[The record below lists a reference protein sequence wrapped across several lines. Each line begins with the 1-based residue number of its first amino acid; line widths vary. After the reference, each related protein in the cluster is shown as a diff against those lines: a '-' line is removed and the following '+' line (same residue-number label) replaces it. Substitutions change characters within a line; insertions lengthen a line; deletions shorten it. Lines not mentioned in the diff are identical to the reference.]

1 MKSLTVFRIS
11 YKCVVF
17 GAIMT
22 MICLI
27 RAVVFLNLFKYGYNI
42 DTKLIILPL
51 LILTFIG
58 LSITAL
64 SLIVFLISGYQHTKG
79 MDDRDR

>member
-1 MKSLTVFRIS
+1 MKSLTIFKIS
-11 YKCVVF
+11 YKCMVF
-17 GAIMT
+17 GAVMT

-27 RAVVFLNLFKYGYNI
+27 LAVIFLNL
-42 DTKLIILPL
+42 LM

-64 SLIVFLISGYQHTKG
+64 ALIVFLISGYQHTKG

>member
-1 MKSLTVFRIS
+1 MKSLTVFKIS

-17 GAIMT
+17 GAIMS

-27 RAVVFLNLFKYGYNI
+27 LAVVFLNSFM
-42 DTKLIILPL
+42 

-64 SLIVFLISGYQHTKG
+64 SLITFLISGYQHTKS

>member
-1 MKSLTVFRIS
+1 MKSLSIFKLS

-17 GAIMT
+17 GIVT
-22 MICLI
+22 TIICLTL
-27 RAVVFLNLFKYGYNI
+27 AVVFINLSM
-42 DTKLIILPL
+42 

-58 LSITAL
+58 LFITAL
-64 SLIVFLISGYQHTKG
+64 SLIVFLISGYQHTKD

>member
-1 MKSLTVFRIS
+1 MKSLTVFKIS

-17 GAIMT
+17 GVVIT
-22 MICLI
+22 MVCSILD
-27 RAVVFLNLFKYGYNI
+27 VVFLNLFM
-42 DTKLIILPL
+42 

-58 LSITAL
+58 LFITAL
-64 SLIVFLISGYQHTKG
+64 ALIVFLISGYQHTKG

>member
-17 GAIMT
+17 GAIMS

-27 RAVVFLNLFKYGYNI
+27 LAVVFLNLFM
-42 DTKLIILPL
+42 

>member
-17 GAIMT
+17 GAIMS

-27 RAVVFLNLFKYGYNI
+27 LAVVFLNLFM
-42 DTKLIILPL
+42 

-64 SLIVFLISGYQHTKG
+64 SLIVFLIAGYQHTKG

>member
-1 MKSLTVFRIS
+1 M
-11 YKCVVF
+11 
-17 GAIMT
+17 
-22 MICLI
+22 
-27 RAVVFLNLFKYGYNI
+27 
-42 DTKLIILPL
+42 

>member
-1 MKSLTVFRIS
+1 MKPLTIFKIS

-17 GAIMT
+17 GAVIS

-27 RAVVFLNLFKYGYNI
+27 LAVIFLNLFM
-42 DTKLIILPL
+42 

-64 SLIVFLISGYQHTKG
+64 ALIVFLISGYQHTKG

>member
-1 MKSLTVFRIS
+1 MKSLTIFKIS

-17 GAIMT
+17 GAVMT

-27 RAVVFLNLFKYGYNI
+27 LAVVFLNLFM
-42 DTKLIILPL
+42 

-64 SLIVFLISGYQHTKG
+64 ALIVFLISGYQHTKG

>member
-17 GAIMT
+17 GAIMS

-27 RAVVFLNLFKYGYNI
+27 LAVVFLNLFM
-42 DTKLIILPL
+42 
-51 LILTFIG
+51 LILTSIG
-58 LSITAL
+58 LFITAL
-64 SLIVFLISGYQHTKG
+64 ALIVFLISGYQHTKG

>member
-17 GAIMT
+17 GAIMS

-27 RAVVFLNLFKYGYNI
+27 LAVVFLNLFM
-42 DTKLIILPL
+42 

-64 SLIVFLISGYQHTKG
+64 SLITFLISGYQHTKS

>member
-17 GAIMT
+17 GTIMS

-27 RAVVFLNLFKYGYNI
+27 LAVVFLNLFM
-42 DTKLIILPL
+42 

-58 LSITAL
+58 ILITAI
-64 SLIVFLISGYQHTKG
+64 SLVTFLISGYQYTKST
-79 MDDRDR
+79 DDRDR

>member
-1 MKSLTVFRIS
+1 MKSLTIFKIS

-17 GAIMT
+17 GVVIT
-22 MICLI
+22 MVCLI
-27 RAVVFLNLFKYGYNI
+27 LAVIFLNLFM
-42 DTKLIILPL
+42 

-64 SLIVFLISGYQHTKG
+64 ALIVFLISGYQHTKG

>member
-1 MKSLTVFRIS
+1 MKSLTIFKIS

-17 GAIMT
+17 GIVMA

-27 RAVVFLNLFKYGYNI
+27 LAVVFLNLFM
-42 DTKLIILPL
+42 

-64 SLIVFLISGYQHTKG
+64 ALIVFLISGYQHTKG

>member
-1 MKSLTVFRIS
+1 MKSLTIFKIS
-11 YKCVVF
+11 YKCMVF
-17 GAIMT
+17 GVVMT

-27 RAVVFLNLFKYGYNI
+27 LAVVFINLFM
-42 DTKLIILPL
+42 

-58 LSITAL
+58 LFITAL
-64 SLIVFLISGYQHTKG
+64 ALIVFLISGYQHTKG

>member
-1 MKSLTVFRIS
+1 MKSLTIFKIS

-17 GAIMT
+17 GVVMT
-22 MICLI
+22 MVCSIL
-27 RAVVFLNLFKYGYNI
+27 AVIFLNLFM
-42 DTKLIILPL
+42 

-58 LSITAL
+58 LFITAL
-64 SLIVFLISGYQHTKG
+64 ALIVFLISGYQHTKS

>member
-1 MKSLTVFRIS
+1 MKSLTIFKIS

-17 GAIMT
+17 GVVMT
-22 MICLI
+22 MICSIL
-27 RAVVFLNLFKYGYNI
+27 AVVFLNLFM
-42 DTKLIILPL
+42 

-58 LSITAL
+58 LFITAL
-64 SLIVFLISGYQHTKG
+64 ALIVFLISGYQHTKG

>member
-11 YKCVVF
+11 YKCEVF

-64 SLIVFLISGYQHTKG
+64 SLIVFLISGHQHTKG

>member
-1 MKSLTVFRIS
+1 MKSLTIFKIS

-17 GAIMT
+17 GVVMT
-22 MICLI
+22 MICSIL
-27 RAVVFLNLFKYGYNI
+27 AVVFLNPFM
-42 DTKLIILPL
+42 
-51 LILTFIG
+51 LILTSIG

-64 SLIVFLISGYQHTKG
+64 ALIVFLISGYQHTKS

>member
-1 MKSLTVFRIS
+1 MKSLTVFKIS

-17 GAIMT
+17 GVVIT
-22 MICLI
+22 MVCSIL
-27 RAVVFLNLFKYGYNI
+27 AVVSLNLFM
-42 DTKLIILPL
+42 

-64 SLIVFLISGYQHTKG
+64 SLITFLISGYQHTKS

>member
-1 MKSLTVFRIS
+1 MKSLTVFKIS

-17 GAIMT
+17 WAIMS

-27 RAVVFLNLFKYGYNI
+27 LAVVFLNLFM
-42 DTKLIILPL
+42 

-64 SLIVFLISGYQHTKG
+64 ALIVFLISGYQHTKS

>member
-1 MKSLTVFRIS
+1 MKSLTVFKIS

-17 GAIMT
+17 GAIMS

-27 RAVVFLNLFKYGYNI
+27 LAVVFLNLFM
-42 DTKLIILPL
+42 
-51 LILTFIG
+51 LILTSIG
-58 LSITAL
+58 LFITAL
-64 SLIVFLISGYQHTKG
+64 ALIVFLISGYQHTKS

>member
-1 MKSLTVFRIS
+1 M
-11 YKCVVF
+11 VF
-17 GAIMT
+17 GAVMT
-22 MICLI
+22 MICSIL
-27 RAVVFLNLFKYGYNI
+27 AVVFLNLFM
-42 DTKLIILPL
+42 

-64 SLIVFLISGYQHTKG
+64 ALIVFLISGYQHTEG

>member
-1 MKSLTVFRIS
+1 MKSLTIFKIS

-17 GAIMT
+17 GAVMT
-22 MICLI
+22 MICSIL
-27 RAVVFLNLFKYGYNI
+27 AVVFLNLFM
-42 DTKLIILPL
+42 

-64 SLIVFLISGYQHTKG
+64 ALIVFLISGYQHTKG

>member
-11 YKCVVF
+11 YNCVVF
-17 GAIMT
+17 GAIMS

-27 RAVVFLNLFKYGYNI
+27 LAVVFLNLFM
-42 DTKLIILPL
+42 

-64 SLIVFLISGYQHTKG
+64 SLITFLISGYQHTKG

>member
-1 MKSLTVFRIS
+1 MKSLTVFKIS

-17 GAIMT
+17 GVVMT

-27 RAVVFLNLFKYGYNI
+27 LAVIFLNLFM
-42 DTKLIILPL
+42 

-64 SLIVFLISGYQHTKG
+64 ALIVFLISGYQHTKG

>member
-1 MKSLTVFRIS
+1 MKSLTIFKIS

-17 GAIMT
+17 GVVMT

-27 RAVVFLNLFKYGYNI
+27 LAIVFLNLFM
-42 DTKLIILPL
+42 

-64 SLIVFLISGYQHTKG
+64 ALIVFLISGYQHTKG